1 MRDPE
6 LLARIVETSEDA
18 IISASTDGLITSWN
32 GGAERLFGYT
42 AAEAMGQPIAMLAPQ
57 GGDAAQAEILR
68 RLAAGERVTPYETV
82 RVHKDGRPIPVSVTA
97 APLHDASGRV
107 VGVAGIVRDA
117 SERQRMQEV
126 AKRSAAS
133 AELLSRANH
142 ELRTPLNAILGFS
155 ELLEQRLAPTLEPR
169 ERRYIQNIRSA
180 GEHLLA
186 LIDRLLQLAK
196 ADSGKLELQRSVIGL
211 AALVERPVAD
221 AAHQAGAAGVA
232 LTLDPLPQASVRIDR
247 ARLAVVLSELLA
259 NAITATPPGGS
270 VRVRATVP
278 DDDLVLEVVDTGR
291 GIPPEANERVFGVFE
306 RIHDDDRSGTGLGL
320 ALSREIVEL
329 HGGTIAFDSEPGRGT
344 TFRVHIPHAAW
355 QRQSGERVLIVE
367 DDPNDADL
375 AMSICTEAGIRCEV
389 VGTVAEALISIGDE
403 LPCAAVVD
411 LHLPDGSG
419 REVLGALRAANR
431 GVPMLLVTAE
441 FDSRASERRGEHV
454 TKPLDA
460 ERLRGWLLAA
470 TASAATGSDPATGR
484 SA

>member
-6 LLARIVETSEDA
+6 LLARIVESSEDA

-32 GGAERLFGYT
+32 GGAERLLGYT
-42 AAEAMGQPIAMLAPQ
+42 AAEAMGQPIAMVAPP
-57 GGDAAQAEILR
+57 GGNAAQAESLR
-68 RLAAGERVTPYETV
+68 RLAAGERVPPYETV
-82 RVHKDGRPIPVSVTA
+82 RVHKDGRPIPVSITA

-117 SERQRMQEV
+117 TERHRMQEL

-186 LIDRLLQLAK
+186 LIDRLLQIAK

-211 AALVERPVAD
+211 AKLVEQPVVD
-221 AAHQAGAAGVA
+221 ATQQAGAAGVA
-232 LTLDPLPQASVRIDR
+232 LTIDPLPQASVRIDR
-247 ARLAVVLSELLA
+247 ASLAVVLSELLA

-270 VRVRATVP
+270 VCVRATVP
-278 DDDLVLEVVDTGR
+278 DDDLVLEVMDTGR
-291 GIPPEANERVFGVFE
+291 GIPLEAHGRVFGVFE
-306 RIHDDDRSGTGLGL
+306 RIHDDNRAGTGLGL
-320 ALSREIVEL
+320 ALCRDLVEL
-329 HGGTIAFDSEPGRGT
+329 HGGTISFESEPGRGT

-389 VGTVAEALISIGDE
+389 VGTIAEALTSIGDE

-419 REVLGALRAANR
+419 REVLASLRAADAS
-431 GVPMLLVTAE
+431 VPVLLVTAE
-441 FDSRASERRGEHV
+441 LDSHVGARRGERV
-454 TKPLDA
+454 TKPVDPD
-460 ERLRGWLLAA
+460 RLRTWLLAA
-470 TASAATGSDPATGR
+470 TAKEVPA
-484 SA
+484 